1 MSIQSTGI
9 GSGLD
14 VNSLVSKL
22 MQVESQPLTSLAK
35 KQTSYQAK
43 LSAYGTLNSALGSF
57 QSAVANLSNP
67 SVFQS
72 LTATSG
78 DSTIASATAAVSAA
92 AGTYSITVNQ
102 LAQNQSISS
111 AGQVSSSDAIGTG
124 TSTTVS
130 FQFGT
135 IAGTAVNG
143 TYPSGATFTQDTTQ
157 TTGTVT
163 IDSSNNS
170 LQGIR
175 DAINSAGIGVNASIV
190 GDGSATPYHLVL
202 SSAKTGAT
210 SSLQISATGDSAV
223 ANLLNYNPSGT
234 QNFTEIST
242 AQNASLKVNGI
253 NITSAANTVTSA
265 VQGVTLNLTKAGTTS
280 ISVTTNSG
288 AVQNSVTNFVQAYNA
303 LNATITSLTS
313 YNSSTQKGGLLL
325 GDSTTQGV
333 QNQIRNSLSAAV
345 NGLGGGLTTL
355 SQIGVS
361 FQKDGSLS
369 VDSTKLSKALTNNF
383 SDVGGLFAS
392 IGKTSDSL
400 TSIAGSTSATKEGT
414 YALNVTQ
421 IATQGSLTG
430 SLALPGTTT
439 IDANTTLNVT
449 LNNLNASV
457 AIPSGSYTPAQLATA
472 VQTAINTTSAFSAVG
487 SSVKASINSSG
498 QLVLQSTSYGSSS
511 NVTLADGTGTSASSL
526 AGTQLNGTAGVD
538 VAGTLN
544 GTQVSGSGQ
553 TLTGAVGTNT
563 EGLKI
568 LVAGGSVGARGTVN
582 YSIGYA
588 SKLTT
593 LLNGFLGSS
602 GTIASTTD
610 GVNRT
615 LKDLSKQTD
624 TLNSRLIDVEARYR
638 AQFTA
643 LDSIISSLNSTS
655 TFLTQQ
661 LSALTGSSK

>member
-22 MQVESQPLTSLAK
+22 MQVESQPLTSLAT
-35 KQTSYQAK
+35 KQASYQAK
-43 LSAYGTLNSALGSF
+43 VSAYGTLNSALSSF
-57 QSAVANLSNP
+57 QSAVSNLSKP

-72 LTATSG
+72 LTATSS
-78 DSTIASATAAVSAA
+78 DSTIISATAAASATA
-92 AGTYSITVNQ
+92 GTYNIAISQ
-102 LAQNQSISS
+102 LAQSQSISS
-111 AGQVSSSDAIGTG
+111 VGQASSSDAIGTG
-124 TSTTVS
+124 ASTTVS
-130 FQFGT
+130 FQLGT
-135 IAGTAVNG
+135 ITGTATNG
-143 TYPSGATFTQDTTQ
+143 TYSGATFAQDTTQ
-157 TTGTVT
+157 TTGTIT
-163 IDSSNNS
+163 IDSTNNS

-175 DAINSAGIGVNASIV
+175 DAINTAGVGVTASIV

-202 SSAKTGAT
+202 NSSKTGVA
-210 SSLQISATGDSAV
+210 SSLKISSTGDATI
-223 ANLLNYNPSGT
+223 ANLLNYDPSGT
-234 QNFTEIST
+234 QNFTEISN
-242 AQNASLKVNGI
+242 AQNANLKVNGI
-253 NITSAANTVTSA
+253 NITSAANTVTSSLP
-265 VQGVTLNLTKAGTTS
+265 GVTLNLTKVGSTTV
-280 ISVTTNSG
+280 SVTTNSG
-288 AVQNSVTNFVQAYNA
+288 SVQNGVNSFVQAYNA
-303 LNATITSLTS
+303 LNATITSLTA

-325 GDSTTQGV
+325 GDSTTQSV
-333 QNQIRNSLSAAV
+333 QNQIRNSLSASV

-369 VDSTKLSKALTNNF
+369 LDSTKLSTALTNNF

-400 TSIAGSTSATKEGT
+400 TSVAGSTSATKAGT

-421 IATQGSLTG
+421 LATQGSLTG
-430 SLALPGTTT
+430 DLALPATTT
-439 IDANTTLNVT
+439 IDPSTTLSVT

-457 AIPSGSYTPAQLATA
+457 AIPAGSYTPAQLATA
-472 VQTAINTTSAFSAVG
+472 VQTAINTTSAFSAIG
-487 SSVKASINSSG
+487 STVKASINNSG
-498 QLVLQSTSYGSSS
+498 QLILQSTNYGSAS
-511 NVTLADGTGTSASSL
+511 NVAIADGTGTGAASL
-526 AGTQLNGTAGVD
+526 TGTQLTGTAGLD

-544 GTQVSGSGQ
+544 GSQVSGSGQ
-553 TLTGAVGTNT
+553 TLTGVVGTNT

-568 LVAGGSVGARGTVN
+568 LVAGGSVGDRGTVN

-588 SKLTT
+588 SKLTS

-602 GTIASTTD
+602 GTIASSTD
-610 GVNRT
+610 GVNRS

-624 TLNSRLIDVEARYR
+624 DLNSRLIDIEARYR